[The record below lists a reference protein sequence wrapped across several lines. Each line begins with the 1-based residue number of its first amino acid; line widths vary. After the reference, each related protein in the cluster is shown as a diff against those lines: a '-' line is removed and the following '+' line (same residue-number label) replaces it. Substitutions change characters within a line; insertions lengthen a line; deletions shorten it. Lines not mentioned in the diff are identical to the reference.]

1 MVIKRLAYR
10 FRAPVKLSESLRIRA
25 IGAPRLDCARCLA
38 RQIAAAIS
46 RRNEPSLSIPRAGVQ
61 RLGKRYA
68 ADDAPDH
75 RQVDRNHDECRRQ
88 TNGEYQ
94 SVLLGIG
101 Q

>member
-10 FRAPVKLSESLRIRA
+10 FRAPVKLSESLRIQA
-25 IGAPRLDCARCLA
+25 IGVPRLHRARCLA

-46 RRNEPSLSIPRAGVQ
+46 RRNEQSLSIPCAGVQ
-61 RLGKRYA
+61 MLRKRYA
-68 ADDAPDH
+68 ADNVPDH
-75 RQVDRNHDECRRQ
+75 RQVDRKHDKCRRQ

-101 Q
+101 